1 MSSSE
6 SMERKEK
13 DENRDHNLVS
23 EKDLRKR
30 RHRSQSRSRSRSRE
44 RTRHVP
50 SKNKKIKEE
59 HVRGDIA
66 TGMSVFSI
74 NCTTYLF
81 HPSIFIYNFRFVVCI
96 AACVN
101 LLLIT

>member
-44 RTRHVP
+44 RTRHVA

-59 HVRGDIA
+59 HVRGGDIA
-66 TGMSVFSI
+66 TGMSVF
-74 NCTTYLF
+74 F
-81 HPSIFIYNFRFVVCI
+81 
-96 AACVN
+96 
-101 LLLIT
+101 LLIVLLIYSIEVYLYTILDLLSVLLHV